1 MTTEAMKT
9 KMERSGYKVTR
20 GMSGVIIITPP
31 SGFKRSF
38 KTITEAYKF
47 YF

>member
-1 MTTEAMKT
+1 MTTEAMKK

-20 GMSGVIIITPP
+20 DMSGTIVVTPP

-38 KTITEAYKF
+38 NTMTEAYKF